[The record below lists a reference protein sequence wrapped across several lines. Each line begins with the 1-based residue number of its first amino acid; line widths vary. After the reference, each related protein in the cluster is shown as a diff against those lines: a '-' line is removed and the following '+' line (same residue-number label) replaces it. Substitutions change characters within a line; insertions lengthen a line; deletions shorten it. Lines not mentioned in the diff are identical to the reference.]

1 MMIQHH
7 DPEMLGERII
17 AWLVDERGKFPTIQ
31 AFPFS
36 HDAFANQTTK
46 SYGANAN
53 SVAMRLGSVLRPYG
67 IPLPLN
73 SGKDKL
79 GREQTMYNLLRK
91 EVWGGTKDATGAK
104 QMVRNWLICDDSPK
118 LIDCLIAAPR
128 DDKRPEM
135 IAEFSGDDPLQGA
148 GYGVY
153 HIVGRPASI
162 PHEEKIRRE
171 LAATPDPVANYLIQL
186 REHTRQEKQAQ
197 GGNWWE

>member
-1 MMIQHH
+1 
-7 DPEMLGERII
+7 
-17 AWLVDERGKFPTIQ
+17 
-31 AFPFS
+31 
-36 HDAFANQTTK
+36 
-46 SYGANAN
+46 
-53 SVAMRLGSVLRPYG
+53 MRLGAVLRPYG

-91 EVWGGTKDATGAK
+91 EVWGGAKDETNAK
-104 QMVRNWLICDDSPK
+104 RMVRNWLITDDCPK
-118 LIDCLIAAPR
+118 LIDCLISAPR
-128 DDKRPEM
+128 DTDRPEL

-162 PHEEKIRRE
+162 PHEEQVRRQ

-186 REHTRQEKQAQ
+186 REHVRQEKTTN